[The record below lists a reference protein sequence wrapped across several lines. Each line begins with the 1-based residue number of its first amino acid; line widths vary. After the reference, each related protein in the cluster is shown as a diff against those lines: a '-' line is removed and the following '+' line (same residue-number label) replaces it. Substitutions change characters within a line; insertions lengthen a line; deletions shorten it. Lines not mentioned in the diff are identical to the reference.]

1 MAVLQGIKVKK
12 MVNKRKNIVQGK
24 LEIVTLK
31 KIKDGQSLK
40 GKQEQA
46 RTFKRKLSLVH
57 ETEN

>member
-12 MVNKRKNIVQGK
+12 MVNKRKNTVQGK

-40 GKQEQA
+40 GKREQA

>member
-1 MAVLQGIKVKK
+1 

-40 GKQEQA
+40 GKREQA